1 MFRIIKWAIRIVAV
15 LLVIGSLS
23 LTAGVLMFS
32 SVALLVSNTI
42 EAVGGA
48 KTVYS
53 KLTTKVKVQ
62 EGKITTLSNDL
73 TDKNKKLKVANNKI
87 TKQSNKIIKLGGKVK
102 NLESSIAKKFALLKV
117 RNNEL
122 KVANGT
128 IDGLTHLSGAKL
140 VKYRGNIKPALSVI
154 DDTTIRIFRRTAA
167 RATRDVGSLAAQSI
181 PYIGIAALVGATAWD
196 LKDSCDTVKD
206 IQELKKAFKLKL
218 DDENKVCGIK
228 RPSVTEVWQSVKK
241 SPSAAW
247 KKAQEFLPD
256 LPDFS
261 NTWSSIKNI
270 MPNLPSF
277 SPAWEKT
284 KELLNPKK
292 WWNSIMGEPD
302 N

>member
-1 MFRIIKWAIRIVAV
+1 MFRIMKWIIRIVAV
-15 LLVIGSLS
+15 LLVVGSLS

-32 SVALLVSNTI
+32 SMAFLVSNAI
-42 EAVGGA
+42 EAVSGA

-53 KLTTKVKVQ
+53 ELTTKTKVQ

-140 VKYRGNIKPALSVI
+140 VKYRGNIKPAFDAIS
-154 DDTTIRIFRRTAA
+154 DTSNRIFN
-167 RATRDVGSLAAQSI
+167 RAVIRAGRNVGSVAGQAI
-181 PYIGIAALVGATAWD
+181 PYIGIAALVIATGWD
-196 LKDSCDTVKD
+196 LQDSCETVTD
-206 IQELKKAFKLKL
+206 IQELQKAFGEEPNDK
-218 DDENKVCGIK
+218 NKVCGLEV
-228 RPSVTEVWQSVKK
+228 PSKEEVWQSVKD
-241 SPSAAW
+241 SPQKAW
-247 KKAQEFLPD
+247 EA
-256 LPDFS
+256 
-261 NTWSSIKNI
+261 TKNV

-277 SPAWEKT
+277 SPAWKKT
-284 KELLNPKK
+284 KELLNPKG
-292 WWNSIMGEPD
+292 WWDSIMGEPD